1 MKKAKLAKQLELLRG
16 EVEINDEILQA
27 VGDDLERLYQCCDP
41 WCHDT
46 GETVVERIR
55 KLEGQLEDILVTQ
68 KLILAAVNA
77 QAEPPKREW
86 WQW

>member
-1 MKKAKLAKQLELLRG
+1 MKKAQLAKQLELLRG

-68 KLILAAVNA
+68 KLILEALPSARKA
-77 QAEPPKREW
+77 RREW